1 MVRTHYD
8 PPLIFISNEVNDLSE
23 LQDLHSQTFEYA
35 TQGSKFLKLKSLI
48 LDSDLQ
54 MQLLVI
60 SD

>member
-54 MQLLVI
+54 M
-60 SD
+60 